1 MKEKLSGI
9 IDRIKN
15 GDKQVIVFG
24 VVALIVLV
32 LAISLTVISCNGHK
46 KSDKT
51 SVTND
56 NKEVSTSTDDT
67 ESIEASS
74 DTDETTKEVTGTDN
88 NEQPDEQD
96 PEDNIGNDMGQG
108 AEVNV
113 EQLLSDGGNATADK
127 AVGIDVSKYQGK
139 INWTEVAASG
149 IEFAMIRVGYRTTI
163 SGEICEDAY
172 AAYNITNALSNNINV
187 GIYFFSSAVSV
198 EEARE
203 EAVWVTNFISK
214 YNITYPVAYNCEGF
228 RESSSRQYGLTS
240 EQRSSFAAEFLNIV
254 SSKGY
259 TPMFYAS
266 KNELDNNNE
275 WNTSNLS
282 GMGKIWVAWYP
293 DAPYPTTEH
302 AAYSGTH
309 HMWQYTSNGIVGG
322 ISKPVD
328 INVSYLGIAKAVQG
342 TGNVTGQEVT
352 ISPEADMVFNDVNE
366 TVTAKIE
373 VNLRDKPSQDMD
385 ASVIATIKNGQ
396 TVTRTGIS
404 PSGWSRV
411 IYNGVTC
418 YAVSSYLTTDLSN
431 PVQKTTQQPASNTDS
446 NTIKTQFK
454 EVNETVTAKIEVN
467 LRSLPSVT
475 DAEVVTKI
483 VNGDR
488 VIRTG
493 ISEDTGWSRVEYNGQ
508 TLYCV
513 SSYLEVVN

>member
-1 MKEKLSGI
+1 MKEKFSGI

-24 VVALIVLV
+24 VVGLIVFV
-32 LAISLTVISCNGHK
+32 SVIILAVINCNGHK
-46 KSDKT
+46 KSDKP
-51 SVTND
+51 SVTNEY
-56 NKEVSTSTDDT
+56 KEVGTSGT
-67 ESIEASS
+67 EAPS
-74 DTDETTKEVTGTDN
+74 DIDETTKEVAGTDN
-88 NEQPDEQD
+88 NEQTDEQD

-113 EQLLSDGGNATADK
+113 EQLLSDSGNAAADK

-187 GIYFFSSAVSV
+187 GVYFFSSAVSV

-228 RESSSRQYGLTS
+228 HESSSRQYGLTG
-240 EQRSSFAAEFLNIV
+240 EQRSSFAAEFLNTV

-282 GMGKIWVAWYP
+282 GIGKIWVAWYP

-309 HMWQYTSNGIVGG
+309 HMWQYTSNGIVSG

-328 INVSYLGIAKAVQG
+328 INVSYLGIAKAVWG
-342 TGNVTGQEVT
+342 TGNVTGQEIT
-352 ISPEADMVFNDVNE
+352 ISPEADMLFNDVNE

-373 VNLRDKPSQDMD
+373 VNLRDKPSQDTD
-385 ASVIATIKNGQ
+385 ASVIAAIKNGQ

-411 IYNGVTC
+411 IYNGITC

-431 PVQKTTQQPASNTDS
+431 PVQETTQPAASNTDS
-446 NTIKTQFK
+446 GNTIKTQFK
-454 EVNETVTAKIEVN
+454 EVNETVTAKMEVN

-483 VNGDR
+483 VNGDK
-488 VIRTG
+488 VVRTG